1 MIAPLHTPPIAL
13 YALIRRKIVSM
24 TALPELVLQFSQR
37 CPGAGSRPGGLVRD
51 AHAGPLPRVP
61 DSRHAPVR
69 AGGGAPAGRRAGIRG
84 AVRRAARGRQAF
96 AQAGRAGRA
105 AGRGSPARR
114 ACRPCCRGA
123 AGCARHGAPCP
134 SAPRRRALCR
144 RAPGS
149 RVIAAYVEGYDELDR
164 RVLGGLPDLAGHGP
178 GRRQHAAGV
187 EHAQDLP
194 GAPAGRGLADPY
206 LPATARRGL
215 LVRSCCRACAARTLR
230 AACAG
235 CLPMA
240 PCARRRRGAA
250 AGRLRRRASCPLG
263 RPPCV

>member
-1 MIAPLHTPPIAL
+1 M
-13 YALIRRKIVSM
+13 
-24 TALPELVLQFSQR
+24 
-37 CPGAGSRPGGLVRD
+37 RD

-69 AGGGAPAGRRAGIRG
+69 AGGGAPAGLRAGIRG

-149 RVIAAYVEGYDELDR
+149 RVIAAYAEGYDELDR

-194 GAPAGRGLADPY
+194 GAPAGRGLADPALARDRPPGVVSAQLLQSVCGTHSARSLRR
-206 LPATARRGL
+206 LPAHGALCSSTPWGSSWALAPPRIMSSRTAAMCVAIL
-215 LVRSCCRACAARTLR
+215 QK
-230 AACAG
+230 
-235 CLPMA
+235 
-240 PCARRRRGAA
+240 
-250 AGRLRRRASCPLG
+250 GRITVELQ
-263 RPPCV
+263 V